1 MQLQIDSRRLGKT
14 VTFSRPVGTNYVFI
28 DLNGGAGTLGQQI
41 CRGGRLNMG
50 STITSYD
57 DANFE
62 RICLRW
68 WRAYFLELDRINWWN
83 EWNEAKR

>member
-1 MQLQIDSRRLGKT
+1 MQLQIDSRRLGKI

-28 DLNGGAGTLGQQI
+28 DLNGGEGTLGQQI

-50 STITSYD
+50 STITVSN

-62 RICLRW
+62 YVCRTW
-68 WRAYFLELDRINWWN
+68 WRAHLNLINWWN
-83 EWNEAKR
+83 ERNEAKP